1 MSLRTPLARVR
12 GLGSARDGTKHWWFQ
27 RLTAI
32 ALVPLSLWLVAS
44 LIANIDASYAEVVAW
59 VRSPAVTALLLM
71 VVMFVFYH
79 AQLGL
84 QVVIEDYVHLESA
97 KIAIL
102 VLVKITVL
110 ILALLSATAV
120 IRVAVGS

>member
-44 LIANIDASYAEVVAW
+44 LIANIDANYAEVVAW

>member
-44 LIANIDASYAEVVAW
+44 LIANIDANYAEVVAW

-97 KIAIL
+97 KIAML